1 MNQQIFVCT
10 CNSSSPSWGTFG
22 GVAAS
27 IPFALSSKQ
36 LLIAHSATSR
46 GSCFLVN
53 GAAIKTRPIL
63 PACLTT
69 VKMSSGYLEQPKLQ
83 AISGCQHGTI
93 WCDLRLLL
101 FRRDID
107 RLVVPE
113 HSSEARRSCWQK
125 LLAKVTAHDLVRTF
139 SSSQLRSNI
148 MGAVQHNL
156 SEPVHQSL
164 FRGKSALRKGLV
176 VRQGVRVLKMQ
187 VLKRRMTGIGSRTLG
202 DLAIRPVPFALR
214 PPFVPQ

>member
-1 MNQQIFVCT
+1 MGYVWWSGGEHTFCFVFEAIVDST
-10 CNSSSPSWGTFG
+10 QRD
-22 GVAAS
+22 
-27 IPFALSSKQ
+27 IPRQ
-36 LLIAHSATSR
+36 LL
-46 GSCFLVN
+46 LVN

-63 PACLTT
+63 PARLTT

-148 MGAVQHNL
+148 MGAVQHSL

-164 FRGKSALRKGLV
+164 SRGKSALRKGLV
-176 VRQGVRVLKMQ
+176 VGKVSVC
-187 VLKRRMTGIGSRTLG
+187 SRCK
-202 DLAIRPVPFALR
+202 F
-214 PPFVPQ
+214 

>member
-63 PACLTT
+63 PARLTI